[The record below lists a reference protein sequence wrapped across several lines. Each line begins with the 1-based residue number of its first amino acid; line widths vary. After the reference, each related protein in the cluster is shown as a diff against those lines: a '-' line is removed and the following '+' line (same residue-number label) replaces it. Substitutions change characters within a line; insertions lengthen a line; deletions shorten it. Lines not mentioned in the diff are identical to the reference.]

1 MAVLAQIVLARVD
14 LSEAASPCAI
24 VRPIVG
30 TVRVRDRA
38 PGARDFELEI
48 DLEATQL
55 TVGQLI
61 GGRVT
66 AELMR
71 AADEPG
77 YRPLV
82 EQSADEMRLNGPRPS
97 PSPPELKDAIGGAVR
112 AFEAGRYIVVV
123 DGRQA
128 TSAEDVVTLTPSTEV
143 TFLRLT
149 PLRGG

>member
-1 MAVLAQIVLARVD
+1 MLARVH
-14 LSEAASPCAI
+14 LPVVASPCAI

-30 TVRVRDRA
+30 TLRVRDRA
-38 PGARDFELEI
+38 QGARDFELEI
-48 DLEATQL
+48 DLEEAQL

-71 AADEPG
+71 TAEEPG

-82 EQSADEMRLNGPRPS
+82 EQSADETRLNGPRPA
-97 PSPPELKDAIGGAVR
+97 PSRPELQDAIGGAVR
-112 AFEAGRYIVVV
+112 AFEAGRYIVLV

-128 TSAEDVVTLTPSTEV
+128 MSAEDVVTLTPSSEV